1 MPVELQESGNSIIL
15 ASHMTSWK
23 KALALALGLP
33 STIIG
38 VFLLFQEIVK
48 MGYISQGTAQVILI
62 AIVCVIL
69 IKMIQVSWKKK

>member
-1 MPVELQESGNSIIL
+1 
-15 ASHMTSWK
+15 MTSWK

-38 VFLLFQEIVK
+38 VFFLFQEVVK
-48 MGYISQGTAQVILI
+48 LGYISQGMAQVILI
-62 AIVCVIL
+62 AVVCVIL

>member
-1 MPVELQESGNSIIL
+1 
-15 ASHMTSWK
+15 MTSWK

-38 VFLLFQEIVK
+38 VFFVFQEVVK
-48 MGYISQGTAQVILI
+48 LGYISQGTAQIILL
-62 AIVCVIL
+62 AVVSLIL